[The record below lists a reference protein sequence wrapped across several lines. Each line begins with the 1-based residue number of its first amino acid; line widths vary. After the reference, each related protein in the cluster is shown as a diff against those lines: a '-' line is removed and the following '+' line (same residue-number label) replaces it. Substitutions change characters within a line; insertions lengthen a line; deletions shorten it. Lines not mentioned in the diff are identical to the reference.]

1 MKLKIQNILTIKRNS
16 ELKKAIAALLFV
28 KRFHGSVIKQFS
40 INKFAKI
47 LKIHHTTAAKYFL
60 LLKKEKFIE
69 LINTKKGYKNLLL
82 KRVQS
87 HSKFKNVNLE
97 NIIWDNV
104 KTIARSLD
112 AIIICLIQN
121 SKDFQHFVRK
131 TAFDPDDNIN
141 IKIIKFC
148 RRICKKR
155 GWTDANFND
164 DGISISFLSL
174 ALGCHTQKV
183 NSIIKFAQKYNFL
196 VKANQCCWV
205 ACEDAPLRVLCGIDF
220 VYAKEFE
227 KINNQGEIIKTWF
240 GYKVKAN
247 KYSLTQ
253 TSKDFV
259 ISTIPHAP
267 YNMLSMVYYK

>member
-1 MKLKIQNILTIKRNS
+1 MRIKIQNILTIKRNS

-131 TAFDPDDNIN
+131 NAFDPDDNIN

-155 GWTDANFND
+155 GWANANFND

-205 ACEDAPLRVLCGIDF
+205 ACEDAQLRVLCGIDF

-253 TSKDFV
+253 TSKDFI